1 MLTFCSRSGAPTIEP
16 TVCRGLS
23 DEYGSWKII
32 PMSRRSGRIWPADR
46 WLMSRPSNRICPP
59 VGSSSRVSSRPVV
72 VLPQPDSPTT
82 PSVCPA
88 ATEKLTSSTACTAPI
103 FCRMMTPLVTG
114 KCLVSPVTSSSAPP
128 APPAPP
134 VTPAVPALLTGVL
147 TVPPGSIR
155 AADASVS
162 SRSSSVRNFRR

>member
-1 MLTFCSRSGAPTIEP
+1 
-16 TVCRGLS
+16 
-23 DEYGSWKII
+23 
-32 PMSRRSGRIWPADR
+32 
-46 WLMSRPSNRICPP
+46 MSRPSNMICPP

-88 ATEKLTSSTACTAPI
+88 ATEKLTSSTACTAPT
-103 FCRMMTPLVTG
+103 FCRMMMPLVTG

-128 APPAPP
+128 APP
-134 VTPAVPALLTGVL
+134 VTPAVPAVLTGRAHRSPWL
-147 TVPPGSIR
+147 FR

-162 SRSSSVRNFRR
+162 SRTSSARNFRR